1 MTGFGI
7 ARVKQKLR
15 LIISIQMYKVIKP
28 PKKKKKQ
35 KQHTKPKTSNRWEQK
50 KIEGK

>member
-28 PKKKKKQ
+28 PKKKKKTETTHQ
-35 KQHTKPKTSNRWEQK
+35 TKNFQQVGAE
-50 KIEGK
+50 EN